1 MFKVNEPRMA
11 GDYVTFDLAT
21 RDYTSE
27 GMNSN
32 AATLEEL
39 SEFFAHDSDFQNLE
53 RSTKKTIEKELS
65 YFIEQLKWNAEVMAA
80 RDTNGEDR
88 IISEY
93 RITTVNLKR
102 KITKDYQCIIRLFS
116 SKIIMNNY
124 LMNLGF
130 VNQY

>member
-1 MFKVNEPRMA
+1 
-11 GDYVTFDLAT
+11 
-21 RDYTSE
+21 
-27 GMNSN
+27 
-32 AATLEEL
+32 
-39 SEFFAHDSDFQNLE
+39 
-53 RSTKKTIEKELS
+53 
-65 YFIEQLKWNAEVMAA
+65 MAA
-80 RDTNGEDR
+80 RDTNGEHR